1 MFNLAQALEAVK
13 NKPEFSVNARYFGTV
28 IDYNVTM
35 KDTFVG
41 RTPEE
46 STILRNLRGTCF
58 DHSGKIIRLAFHKF
72 ENLGQSEDYMP
83 ENFDFS
89 APHRI
94 EQKLDGSMIAPIP
107 YDNGTIRSYR
117 LGTRAGVTDVAA
129 MAEHF
134 FQAWMPYAQYLS
146 YDGFIRRCLQANW
159 TPMFEYCSRENRV
172 VIDHPESKL
181 VLIGIREN
189 STGRYLDTHGVAI
202 DPLIEKVKI
211 VRTESSDITKFAEY
225 IKTLKDDEGVVV
237 KFSDGRYVKIKAD
250 EYCLRHR
257 TLDGLRFEKDVLK
270 MVLTGVLDDVLP
282 LVQPDVKDRLVAYND
297 SVWQNIRG
305 NTAAL
310 NTLYESVCV
319 VPTKKEFAQL
329 VNKSPYR
336 AALFKLYDGKKFDF
350 AEFALTKTGSSSD
363 VESIRWLIG
372 KSYFEF

>member
-13 NKPEFSVNARYFGTV
+13 NKPEFSVNSRDFGTV

-107 YDNGTIRSYR
+107 FPDGSYR
-117 LGTRAGVTDVAA
+117 LGTRAGVTDVAL
-129 MAEHF
+129 MAEKF
-134 FQAWMPYAQYLS
+134 LKSLPRDEFVKIDW
-146 YDGFIRRCLQANW
+146 FIGLCISMFT
-159 TPMFEYCSRENRV
+159 TPIFEFCSRENRV
-172 VIDHPESKL
+172 VIDHPEPKL
-181 VLIGIREN
+181 IL
-189 STGRYLDTHGVAI
+189 TGMRINVSGKYVDIHEVSGAKTL
-202 DPLIEKVKI
+202 EKVA
-211 VRTESSDITKFAEY
+211 VLQTESSDINKFAEY

-237 KFSDGRYVKIKAD
+237 KFNDGRYVKIKAD

-319 VPTKKEFAQL
+319 VPTKKDFAEL
-329 VNKSPYR
+329 VKTSIYR
-336 AALFKLYDGKKFDF
+336 AALFKLYDGKEFDF
-350 AEFALTKTGSSSD
+350 AEFALSKCGSSTD

-372 KSYFEF
+372 KGYHEF